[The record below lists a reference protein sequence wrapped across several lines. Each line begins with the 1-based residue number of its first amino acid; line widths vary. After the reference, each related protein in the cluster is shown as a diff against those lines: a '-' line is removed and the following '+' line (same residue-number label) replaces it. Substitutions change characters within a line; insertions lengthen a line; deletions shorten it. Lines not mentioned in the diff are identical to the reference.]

1 MVDVSISLVSDH
13 KTPIFPLIYILVF
26 YLMFTSSWP
35 TKSKAQI
42 KRFQIKME
50 THCFYLDLVKLRK
63 AKIMREHIVEN
74 RNSNKL
80 KNKTGKKKKKRK
92 RKQTIGE

>member
-1 MVDVSISLVSDH
+1 
-13 KTPIFPLIYILVF
+13 
-26 YLMFTSSWP
+26 
-35 TKSKAQI
+35 
-42 KRFQIKME
+42 ME

-80 KNKTGKKKKKRK
+80 KNKTGKKKKEKEK
-92 RKQTIGE
+92 ENKLLGNSESEHHSTCT